1 MELTGEPDPA
11 LPPPSSIRNE
21 YDVERE
27 AARSDSRIFVF
38 FLDDYHV
45 RDINALRMRE
55 SLIEFVETRL
65 APTDLVGVMYPLTPL
80 MDLRLTRDHSQIV
93 RALSE
98 FEGRKYNYAPENMY
112 EHQYAH
118 YPTTTV
124 EMIRNDVSLS
134 ALKALSIHLGGLREG
149 RKSAIVLSEG
159 YSNYVPPQMRDEN
172 AFAGGYNPMRYDPLA
187 GENRVEEL
195 EAKVRHFGADAATWH
210 MIGHLQSR
218 KARRAVAVADVVH
231 SVDSL
236 KLARK
241 VSSAAMEGG
250 GLVEVLVQVN
260 TSGEESKSG
269 FAVNSAF
276 DEIAELSQLP
286 GLRVNGLMTMAPF
299 IDDEVVLANA
309 FASLRRLSESL
320 VSAIN
325 GFGAELSMGMTNDL
339 DVAIREGSTMVRI
352 GTALFGPRPG
362 YTT

>member
-1 MELTGEPDPA
+1 MQSTLLTTYSERLA
-11 LPPPSSIRNE
+11 ETLPRVREQIARA
-21 YDVERE
+21 E
-27 AARSDSRIFVF
+27 AAAGRGEGV
-38 FLDDYHV
+38 V
-45 RDINALRMRE
+45 RLIAVTKSHPLECVEAALG
-55 SLIEFVETRL
+55 
-65 APTDLVGVMYPLTPL
+65 A
-80 MDLRLTRDHSQIV
+80 
-93 RALSE
+93 
-98 FEGRKYNYAPENMY
+98 
-112 EHQYAH
+112 
-118 YPTTTV
+118 
-124 EMIRNDVSLS
+124 
-134 ALKALSIHLGGLREG
+134 GLRD
-149 RKSAIVLSEG
+149 L
-159 YSNYVPPQMRDEN
+159 
-172 AFAGGYNPMRYDPLA
+172 